1 MNVSLEQIDELHRT
15 NPRFR
20 ECELGYD
27 QPILSG
33 YEVFLLL
40 HAYNSR
46 FELRINSHFLNCH
59 HPPRDTNYI
68 SLDGGPRIRLTDF
81 VSWGEL
87 EAAIK
92 ARL

>member
-1 MNVSLEQIDELHRT
+1 MNVSLEQIDEFHRA

-20 ECELGYD
+20 KCEIGYG
-27 QPILSG
+27 QPIFSEC
-33 YEVFLLL
+33 EVFLLL
-40 HAYNSR
+40 HARNSR
-46 FELRINSHFLNCH
+46 FELRINSYFLNWR
-59 HPPRDTNYI
+59 HPPRNTNYI

-81 VSWGEL
+81 ASWGEV